1 MPTDSPC
8 VLFDLLKQFLCS
20 KPGSGVLRR
29 IEWFKIYPV
38 TTCDIG
44 WTTDII
50 VVVRTVLVDRVMR
63 ILG

>member
-20 KPGSGVLRR
+20 KPGSGVLLR

-44 WTTDII
+44 WTADII
-50 VVVRTVLVDRVMR
+50 VVV
-63 ILG
+63 